1 MLVPTKQNIS
11 TVTDLR
17 VNTIA
22 LLDEVEKKGM
32 KYVFQRSVPKAV
44 LLSMDR
50 YKKLLEMLEDW
61 EDVRLAEKLSKEKK
75 GKGIS
80 LEEVMK
86 EYGIKESD

>member
-32 KYVFQRSVPKAV
+32 KYVFQRSTPRAV
-44 LLSMDR
+44 LLSMSR

-61 EDVRLAEKLSKEKK
+61 EDARLAEKLSKDKK
-75 GKGIS
+75 DGWVS
-80 LEEVMK
+80 LEKVAK
-86 EYGIKESD
+86 EYGVSI

>member
-61 EDVRLAEKLSKEKK
+61 EDEFLARKLEKEDK
-75 GKGIS
+75 GNGVS
-80 LEEVMK
+80 LKAVME
-86 EYGIKESD
+86 EYGIKA

>member
-32 KYVFQRSVPKAV
+32 KYVFQRSTPKAV
-44 LLSMDR
+44 LMSMDR

-61 EDVRLAEKLSKEKK
+61 EDEFLARKLEKEDK
-75 GKGIS
+75 GRGVS
-80 LEEVMK
+80 LKTVMK
-86 EYGIKESD
+86 EYGRKV